1 MLDPN
6 HPIAKLAKS
15 EGRYHEDAYTFV
27 FDALNHA
34 QTVLGMGAASYQR
47 EVPLESE
54 VTESEA
60 AAYETEGSKTADA
73 MDRHLTGQELCR
85 AIQHLATEQYGY
97 MAKCVLNRW
106 GVTSTTDFGNIVFS
120 LIEVG
125 QMRKTENDCRRDFD
139 DVFDFSRDLV
149 DTFEITHPE

>member
-34 QTVLGMGAASYQR
+34 QTVLGMGAASCR
-47 EVPLESE
+47 H
-54 VTESEA
+54 EA
-60 AAYETEGSKTADA
+60 ATEPELYEAEAAGYETEGSKAANA

-125 QMRKTENDCRRDFD
+125 QMRKTESDCRKDFD
-139 DVFDFSRDLV
+139 DVFDFGRDLV
-149 DTFEITHPE
+149 DAFEITQPE